1 MMNRKILLVL
11 VISVLM
17 LSGCVTTKQADEKS
31 VMTKEEIIDM
41 KLKQTLAI
49 SETSLEVS
57 KNAEKIANEA
67 FEKSRQA
74 ESTSTKALES
84 ANHAIEAANEA
95 RKFAENEAQ
104 KAIEAANESRKFA
117 ENEAKKAINA
127 ANESR
132 KFAENE
138 AKKAIDAA
146 NESSEKSIAIANQTL
161 AEINRL
167 RATIMMKPPEE
178 PIIMEEPKVER
189 TYRIKKGDT
198 LSKIAQKYYGDASK
212 WVLIYKRNRHVIK
225 DPNIIAVDTIIFI
238 P

>member
-95 RKFAENEAQ
+95 
-104 KAIEAANESRKFA
+104 RKFA

-225 DPNIIAVDTIIFI
+225 NPNIIAVDTIIFI

>member
-1 MMNRKILLVL
+1 
-11 VISVLM
+11 M
-17 LSGCVTTKQADEKS
+17 LSGCVTTKQSDEGS

-57 KNAEKIANEA
+57 KNAEKLANEA

-84 ANHAIEAANEA
+84 ANQAIEAANEA
-95 RKFAENEAQ
+95 RKFAENEAK
-104 KAIEAANESRKFA
+104 KAITAANEASKKAIDAANES
-117 ENEAKKAINA
+117 
-127 ANESR
+127 S
-132 KFAENE
+132 
-138 AKKAIDAA
+138 KKAIDAA
-146 NESSEKSIAIANQTL
+146 NESSEKAIAIANQTL

>member
-95 RKFAENEAQ
+95 RKFAENEA
-104 KAIEAANESRKFA
+104 
-117 ENEAKKAINA
+117 KKAINA
-127 ANESR
+127 ANEAS
-132 KFAENE
+132 KKAIDAANE
-138 AKKAIDAA
+138 SSKKAIDAA

-225 DPNIIAVDTIIFI
+225 NPNIIAVDTIIFI